1 MILPTDVAMT
11 WGFIVHV
18 LLAGVLSF
26 LFLRATGFGFF
37 GSLFGGIAYMMGG
50 QVASLVSPGHDGK
63 LFVSALFPLTLWML
77 LLGIRDGKRWSWG
90 VLSLVIGLAILSP
103 HPQLLQY
110 LLLASGGYA
119 IFLAVSARRAGLSSR
134 DALLRLGF
142 ALGAVVLGL
151 SMGAIQYLPVREY
164 VPFSPR
170 AGGLADYARAT
181 SYAWPPNELFNAY
194 LPEFTGILN
203 AYWGESGIHFHSD
216 YVGAVV
222 LILAGGAFAGLRANP
237 RRREIWFWAGALI
250 IATLWA
256 LGGHTPFYHIPYALV
271 PGTKFFRAPN
281 SVFFVGSFALAFL
294 SAAGVERAL
303 EDRLGLKYLYG
314 WLIFGAAVVLLA
326 STGLLTTI
334 AESLAGEQMVDKVV
348 ANSLNLMIGAW
359 RSFAFV
365 VLAVG
370 LLLALRRNK
379 LTAPMVGW
387 AIALLAAIDLWT
399 ILRLYWVFSP
409 PAAQLYA
416 SDPAI
421 EYMKREPQPSRVIA
435 LQLGFP
441 GRDPNLTGDGLMV
454 HDIRSVLGYHGNQL
468 GRYDKLLDRE
478 GGYKEL
484 LNPNVRQLLNMKFAL
499 VDLGDVSRL
508 FPDAKLVAGPVKD
521 AAGVSVY
528 LFRLAGDNP
537 YAWVVPIIVKASDD
551 AVRGTLLDERFDVR
565 RAGLFDSASAV
576 SGASNVT
583 TLPEPL
589 AIRATVRHYEPGHVS
604 IVLDA
609 PAPRGSAL
617 MVSENH
623 YPGWAATVD
632 GKPAVVARA
641 DYTLIGVQLPEG
653 ARSIDLKF
661 SSRSYEMGKIV
672 TMVALLVALVVV
684 GVGVVAE
691 RRKVA

>member
-1 MILPTDVAMT
+1 
-11 WGFIVHV
+11 
-18 LLAGVLSF
+18 
-26 LFLRATGFGFF
+26 
-37 GSLFGGIAYMMGG
+37 
-50 QVASLVSPGHDGK
+50 
-63 LFVSALFPLTLWML
+63 
-77 LLGIRDGKRWSWG
+77 
-90 VLSLVIGLAILSP
+90 
-103 HPQLLQY
+103 
-110 LLLASGGYA
+110 
-119 IFLAVSARRAGLSSR
+119 
-134 DALLRLGF
+134 
-142 ALGAVVLGL
+142 
-151 SMGAIQYLPVREY
+151 
-164 VPFSPR
+164 
-170 AGGLADYARAT
+170 
-181 SYAWPPNELFNAY
+181 
-194 LPEFTGILN
+194 
-203 AYWGESGIHFHSD
+203 
-216 YVGAVV
+216 
-222 LILAGGAFAGLRANP
+222 LILAGGAFAALRTNP
-237 RRREIWFWAGALI
+237 RRREIWFWTAALI

-256 LGGHTPFYHIPYALV
+256 LGGHTPFYHIPYAIV

-281 SVFFVGSFALAFL
+281 SVFFVGSFAFAFL
-294 SAAGVERAL
+294 GAAGVERGL
-303 EDRLGLKYLYG
+303 ENRIGLKYLYG
-314 WLIFGAAVVLLA
+314 WLIFGAAVVLFA

-334 AESLAGEQMVDKVV
+334 AESVAGEQMVDKVI

-370 LLLALRRNK
+370 LLLALKRNK
-379 LTAPMVGW
+379 ITRAPVGW
-387 AIALLAAIDLWT
+387 AIALLAAVDLWT
-399 ILRLYWVFSP
+399 ILRLYWVFSA

-421 EYMKREPQPSRVIA
+421 QYVKHEPQPSRVVA

-454 HDIRSVLGYHGNQL
+454 HDIRNVLGYHGNQL

-478 GGYKEL
+478 DGYKEL

-537 YAWVVPIIVKASDD
+537 YAWVVPIIVKAPD
-551 AVRGTLLDERFDVR
+551 AAVLGTLLDERFDVR

-576 SGASNVT
+576 KGAPSVT

-589 AIRATVRHYEPGHVS
+589 AVHATVRHYEPGRVS
-604 IVLDA
+604 ILLDA
-609 PAPRGSAL
+609 PAPSGSAL

-623 YPGWAATVD
+623 YPGWEATVD

-653 ARSIDLKF
+653 ARSVELTF
-661 SSRSYEMGKIV
+661 SSKSYKTGKLI
-672 TMVALLVALVVV
+672 TLMALLVALALTA
-684 GVGVVAE
+684 VGVVAE